1 MKFYDTCALLNLLD
15 NAFEEDFYIS
25 SVTLKEIENIK
36 TSYNKDS
43 TIKYQARR
51 LANLLLENE
60 NKYKVISSVLTEE
73 QLTKFELENN
83 NDNKIIYDAYSQAT
97 PINPI
102 YFMTMDL
109 CAYHIAKQLKRQF
122 PNEYFEICYPKIK
135 NTDNYTG
142 FKTFYGTPDDLV
154 GFYQNLSDGE
164 NHYDMLINEYM
175 IIFDKDTKE
184 ALDYWKWTEGGFVQV
199 PYSTAESRLL
209 GKTKPLDAYQRLAFD
224 SLKTNQ
230 LTVLRGR
237 AGSGK
242 SWIAISYLFQQ
253 LEKGK
258 IDKIIIFC
266 NNIAVKD
273 AGRLG
278 WYPGSK
284 DEKLLDSQ
292 TGHFLAAKL
301 GDITHVERLI
311 DEGVLE
317 LLPISDIRGFD
328 TSGMRA
334 GVYFTEAQNATSN
347 MIKLMLQRIG
357 EDSIVIFEGDTAQT
371 DMPSYEQDN
380 GLIRMSEVFRG
391 EEYYGEI
398 TLQNCHRS
406 KIADR
411 AELMC

>member
-102 YFMTMDL
+102 HFMTMDL

-154 GFYQNLSDGE
+154 EFYQNLSDGE

-184 ALDYWKWTEGGFVQV
+184 ALDHWKWTEAGFVQV
-199 PYSTAESRLL
+199 PFSAFDSYMF
-209 GKTKPLDAYQRLAFD
+209 GKIKPKDAYQRCVMD
-224 SLKTNQ
+224 SLKNNQ
-230 LTVLRGR
+230 LTLIGGP

-242 SWIAISYLFQQ
+242 TLLSLSYLFQE
-253 LEKGK
+253 LEKGRL
-258 IDKIIIFC
+258 DRIIMFV
-266 NNIAVKD
+266 NPVGAKD
-273 AGRLG
+273 
-278 WYPGSK
+278 
-284 DEKLLDSQ
+284 
-292 TGHFLAAKL
+292 TAKL
-301 GDITHVERLI
+301 GL
-311 DEGVLE
+311 
-317 LLPISDIRGFD
+317 
-328 TSGMRA
+328 A
-334 GVYFTEAQNATSN
+334 
-347 MIKLMLQRIG
+347 
-357 EDSIVIFEGDTAQT
+357 
-371 DMPSYEQDN
+371 
-380 GLIRMSEVFRG
+380 
-391 EEYYGEI
+391 
-398 TLQNCHRS
+398 
-406 KIADR
+406 
-411 AELMC
+411 

>member
-15 NAFEEDFYIS
+15 NAFEEDFCIS

-73 QLTKFELENN
+73 QLAKFELENN

-97 PINPI
+97 PINSI

-122 PNEYFEICYPKIK
+122 PNEYFEICYPKIE

-142 FKTFYGTPDDLV
+142 FKTFYGTPDDLAE
-154 GFYQNLSDGE
+154 FYQNLSDGE

-184 ALDYWKWTEGGFVQV
+184 ALDHWKWTKDGFIQV
-199 PYSTAESRLL
+199 PFIATESRFL
-209 GKTKPLDAYQRLAFD
+209 GKIKPKDAYQRCAMD
-224 SLKTNQ
+224 SMKNNQ
-230 LTVLRGR
+230 FTVLRGK
-237 AGSGK
+237 AGTGK
-242 SWIAISYLFQQ
+242 SLLAMSFLIQQ

-266 NNIAVKD
+266 NNVATKD
-273 AGRLG
+273 
-278 WYPGSK
+278 S
-284 DEKLLDSQ
+284 
-292 TGHFLAAKL
+292 AKL
-301 GDITHVERLI
+301 GLT
-311 DEGVLE
+311 
-317 LLPISDIRGFD
+317 
-328 TSGMRA
+328 
-334 GVYFTEAQNATSN
+334 
-347 MIKLMLQRIG
+347 
-357 EDSIVIFEGDTAQT
+357 
-371 DMPSYEQDN
+371 
-380 GLIRMSEVFRG
+380 
-391 EEYYGEI
+391 
-398 TLQNCHRS
+398 
-406 KIADR
+406 
-411 AELMC
+411 